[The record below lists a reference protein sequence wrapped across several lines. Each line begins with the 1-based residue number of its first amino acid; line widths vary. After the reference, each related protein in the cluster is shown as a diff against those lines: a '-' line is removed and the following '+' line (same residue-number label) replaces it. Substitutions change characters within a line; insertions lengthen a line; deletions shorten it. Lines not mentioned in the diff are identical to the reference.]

1 MPRKKAQPKG
11 SDGNGNR
18 ETPGTDSVK
27 TPAEPRR
34 LSGPPAEADAV
45 VNQVLADEEIAR
57 KAYALWESRGRPFG
71 SPDEDWYRA
80 VHELYASESSSL
92 QK

>member
-1 MPRKKAQPKG
+1 MPRKKTQPKS

-18 ETPGTDSVK
+18 ETPAEPKRRSK
-27 TPAEPRR
+27 RPAEP
-34 LSGPPAEADAV
+34 DTV
-45 VNQVLADEEIAR
+45 VNQAPSDEAIAR
-57 KAYALWESRGRPFG
+57 KAYALWENRGRPFG

-80 VHELYASESSSL
+80 MHELYASGSSNS